1 MKKEDLKVGYLV
13 ELSSKE
19 RFFVMPYIGGMCL
32 VNETLSI
39 PMSMYNDNL
48 RSISGNAEDDIY
60 KVYDI
65 ASVPQG
71 ICSLSAL
78 EYRKTLW
85 SRQEE
90 NKAENID
97 TPSVD
102 QDTPTQKQEAANICG
117 CCQSRDL
124 LAGFGYGGN
133 DSFLDVIMD
142 PGDNDNPSLDIRLWD
157 NDKKDYVIDASI
169 EIHYC
174 PICGRKLGE
183 ERENGRE
190 TSRNS

>member
-13 ELSSKE
+13 ELASKE
-19 RFFVMPYIGGMCL
+19 RFFVMPYVGGLCL
-32 VNETLSI
+32 VNDTLSI
-39 PMSMYNDNL
+39 PMSMYNDTL
-48 RSISGNAEDDIY
+48 RSISGNAEEDIY

-85 SRQEE
+85 YRQEE
-90 NKAENID
+90 SKAESID
-97 TPSVD
+97 SSSFEQNNAP
-102 QDTPTQKQEAANICG
+102 QNQEAVNICG
-117 CCQSRDL
+117 CCQSRNL
-124 LAGFGYGGN
+124 LAGFGYGDN
-133 DSFLDVIMD
+133 DSFLDIIMD

-157 NDKKDYVIDASI
+157 NDKKDYAIDASI
-169 EIHYC
+169 GIQFC

-183 ERENGRE
+183 EREKW
-190 TSRNS
+190 T

>member
-1 MKKEDLKVGYLV
+1 MKKEDLKVGCV
-13 ELSSKE
+13 AELQSKE
-19 RFFVMPYIGGMCL
+19 RYMVMPCKCGLCL
-32 VNETLSI
+32 VNEDLSI

-48 RSISGNAEDDIY
+48 RSISGNSEEDIY

-85 SRQEE
+85 YRQEE
-90 NKAENID
+90 SKSENID
-97 TPSVD
+97 SSSFEQNNAP
-102 QDTPTQKQEAANICG
+102 QNQEAASICS

-124 LAGFGYGGN
+124 LAGFGYGDN

-157 NDKKDYVIDASI
+157 NDKNDYVIDASI

-183 ERENGRE
+183 EKGE
-190 TSRNS
+190 